1 MKVTV
6 LGCGPSGG
14 VPMIGNDWGVCD
26 PSNPRN
32 RRRRASI
39 LVQENDA
46 ALLVDTSPDMRLQLL
61 DAGVGRLDAILF
73 THAHAD
79 HTHGIDEV
87 RALNRAMAEPMPI
100 YASKETLT
108 ELRQRFAYIFRPQD
122 PTAGAVFYKPALIP
136 HIIDGPLEVA
146 GIAVTPFV
154 QEHGFSKT
162 LGLRFGA
169 IAYSTD
175 VVALDEG
182 AFAALEGVEVWIVD
196 CYRRTPH
203 PTHTHLAKTLEWIAR
218 VRPKRAILTH
228 MDRDL
233 DYDTLR
239 RELPAGV
246 EPGYDGLVIEVSEC
260 FS

>member
-14 VPMIGNDWGVCD
+14 VPMIGEDWGACD
-26 PSNPRN
+26 RSNPRN

-39 LVQENDA
+39 LVQERDA
-46 ALLVDTSPDMRLQLL
+46 TLLVDTSPDMRLQLL
-61 DAGVGRLDAILF
+61 DAGMGRLDAILF

-87 RALNRAMAEPMPI
+87 RALNRAMGEPMPI
-100 YASKETLT
+100 YASAETLT

-122 PTAGAVFYKPALIP
+122 PAAGAVFYKPALIP
-136 HIIDGPLEVA
+136 NTIDGAFEVA
-146 GIAVTPFV
+146 GVAVTPFA
-154 QEHGFSKT
+154 QDHGFSKT
-162 LGLRFGA
+162 LGFRFGA
-169 IAYSTD
+169 VAYSTD
-175 VVALDEG
+175 VVKLDEG
-182 AFAALEGVEVWIVD
+182 AFAALAGVEIWIVD

-203 PTHTHLAKTLEWIAR
+203 PTHTHLARTLEWIER

-228 MDRDL
+228 MDREL

-246 EPGYDGLVIEVSEC
+246 EPGYDGLTIEL
-260 FS
+260 